1 MKGMTN
7 NQIIMN
13 EAAKLDPA
21 TLHAIATAH
30 HTPEQIAAM
39 AANAVTT
46 DENGD
51 EQPATIADVEIILAA
66 AELHTFDHWKKEG
79 KSVKKG
85 ETHLIECY
93 LWKYTTRPSKAQRE
107 AAEAEGKEAAPAPH
121 FYPTKS
127 HLFSCLQVHD
137 AKQAPAGRFGSVAAI
152 MEYNKKLAA
161 ERKAAKAAAE
171 QTASTPAPIITE
183 EHHELPE
190 LVHVDPLP
198 TKKASKPA
206 ATKKPAP
213 DALRKAEREAKAA
226 FLAVPETD
234 RKGQAAALDAWRKTR
249 KAVEDAKQA
258 PAAVAAPD
266 EAPVKQLDFE
276 SIAAGLN
283 VKKITAYLKGQ
294 AKSRNAVRI
303 TCQSGSVYIITG
315 YAAFK
320 LPAILYRDVIQPVT
334 MQDAPADG
342 VTIVSS
348 DAGFVVNDPHQLTA
362 AQMFQKFSA
371 CKEEVKRTSI
381 LQEVEAKGKVWGTFR
396 MFRNGSRPI
405 MINSEYDAFVDHHE
419 FVYHGSNNPLS
430 PILATD
436 TADPKRAA
444 VAVLIAP
451 MKANDEIQQVCNRL
465 FA

>member
-66 AELHTFDHWKKEG
+66 AELHTFDYWKKEG

-161 ERKAAKAAAE
+161 ERKAAAKAAAE
-171 QTASTPAPIITE
+171 QADTKNALDVLKQTE
-183 EHHELPE
+183 C
-190 LVHVDPLP
+190 
-198 TKKASKPA
+198 K
-206 ATKKPAP
+206 
-213 DALRKAEREAKAA
+213 AKAA

-234 RKGQAAALDAWRKTR
+234 RKAQAEALSAWRKAR
-249 KAVEDAKQA
+249 QD
-258 PAAVAAPD
+258 
-266 EAPVKQLDFE
+266 
-276 SIAAGLN
+276 IAAAEKPAEPTTKPAPEIIPAG
-283 VKKITAYLKGQ
+283 VTDKKPGGWKKCSFYAICTTPQNPTNHAEKRDGYTDGVFNYYALHLGKATIWYAVHPAYGVSIGPGKN
-294 AKSRNAVRI
+294 SRNAAKA
-303 TCQSGSVYIITG
+303 
-315 YAAFK
+315 AAFELLESVAK
-320 LPAILYRDVIQPVT
+320 MEKTPSERLKNCAAMV
-334 MQDAPADG
+334 A
-342 VTIVSS
+342 
-348 DAGFVVNDPHQLTA
+348 A
-362 AQMFQKFSA
+362 AQNA
-371 CKEEVKRTSI
+371 
-381 LQEVEAKGKVWGTFR
+381 
-396 MFRNGSRPI
+396 
-405 MINSEYDAFVDHHE
+405 
-419 FVYHGSNNPLS
+419 
-430 PILATD
+430 
-436 TADPKRAA
+436 
-444 VAVLIAP
+444 
-451 MKANDEIQQVCNRL
+451 
-465 FA
+465 